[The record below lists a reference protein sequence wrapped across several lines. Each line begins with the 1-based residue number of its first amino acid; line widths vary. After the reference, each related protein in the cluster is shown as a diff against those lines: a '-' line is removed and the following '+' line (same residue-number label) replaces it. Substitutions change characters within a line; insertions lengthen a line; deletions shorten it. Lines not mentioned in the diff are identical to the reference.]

1 MEKDLRGRGYALKTR
16 DNFSY
21 VEGVISDEEIDI
33 LMKYWESIDT
43 SPEIMDSNMWDVRST
58 RKTVIHSIP
67 RRVEIVGIPVDAIGF
82 LSEKI
87 ESVFS
92 MYSDYKFG
100 IEGPHYFTKYPT
112 GGYHT
117 LHIDEGIYNNVK
129 RDMVITIQLSDG
141 KEYSGGDLIINGEVA
156 PRSKGT
162 FILYRGTDPHEV
174 TVIDSG
180 ERFSIT
186 ECAGEM

>member
-1 MEKDLRGRGYALKTR
+1 MGQGELILKTG

-21 VEGVISDEEIDI
+21 AEGVISDEEINI
-33 LMKYWESIDT
+33 LMKYWEGIDT
-43 SPEIMDSNMWDVRST
+43 SPEITNSNMWDVRST
-58 RKTVIHSIP
+58 RKTVIDSIP

-87 ESVFS
+87 ERVFS
-92 MYSDYKFG
+92 MKADYKFG

-117 LHIDEGIYNNVK
+117 LHIDDGIHNGVK
-129 RDMVITIQLSDG
+129 RDMTITIQLSDP

-174 TVIDSG
+174 TAVTSG
-180 ERFSIT
+180 ERLSIT
-186 ECAGEM
+186 ECAGCINNH